1 MSEGWYPGKLIGEI
15 IWGSRVSRQVA
26 RSTGQRKVIAVEEDK
41 ETVSG
46 VFARAPYFKVVE
58 DGRVIEVVRNP
69 YREAGGGAGPSAARF
84 VASYHPDVVVAG
96 SIGNLAR
103 RELESRGIRVEII

>member
-1 MSEGWYPGKLIGEI
+1 MSWYPGKLIGQI
-15 IWGSRVSRQVA
+15 IWGSRVPRQVA

-41 ETVSG
+41 ETVSR

-58 DGRVIEVVRNP
+58 DDRVLEVVRNP
-69 YREAGGGAGPSAARF
+69 YIEAVPAGPSAARL
-84 VASYHPDVVVAG
+84 VASYHPDVVVTG